1 MFSYLCICKNSQYFF
16 SSFCKSNCIEL
27 ILGNKVIILHPN
39 KMSINIQGYIYY
51 LKIILNDQEFA
62 DTLELSSRNSH
73 TLEFK
78 LSTIY
83 ISWEIWN
90 SPKQTDPYINP
101 KFLLQNGQTHH
112 KSPKIDGKVGTIIF
126 NIKLNLNLKITLNCT
141 DIFLFDFEFYTI
153 LHEIM

>member
-1 MFSYLCICKNSQYFF
+1 MFSYLCICKNYQFF
-16 SSFCKSNCIEL
+16 FPLFVKEL
-27 ILGNKVIILHPN
+27 PN
-39 KMSINIQGYIYY
+39 KMSINIQGYIYH

-62 DTLELSSRNSH
+62 DTLELFSRNSH

-90 SPKQTDPYINP
+90 CPKQTDPYINP
-101 KFLLQNGQTHH
+101 KFLLQNAQTHH

-126 NIKLNLNLKITLNCT
+126 NIKIKIKIKNNLKLYRH
-141 DIFLFDFEFYTI
+141 FFI
-153 LHEIM
+153 LSFTQSYLK